1 MLTTLWRQTATGLR
15 VLIALTILCGII
27 YPLVVYGVGHIPG
40 LAANAEGSIIYAAD
54 GTPVGSSLIGIDP
67 VPADPAADPYFHTR
81 PAASAEDVLGPAD
94 TTTSGGSNKGGFD
107 QDLLDSVN
115 QRRELI
121 AQREGV
127 NPALVPPD
135 AVTASSS
142 GLDPHISPE
151 YAELQ
156 AARVAQVTGL
166 SQDQVRDLVANAST
180 GRILGFLGEPTVNVT
195 DLNLAVQEA
204 AR

>member
-27 YPLVVYGVGHIPG
+27 YPLAVYVIGRIPG
-40 LAANAEGSIIYAAD
+40 LSANAEGSIIYDAN
-54 GTPVGSSLIGIDP
+54 GTAVGSSLIGVDP

-81 PAASAEDVLGPAD
+81 PAASSEDVLGPAD

-107 QDLLDSVN
+107 QDLLDTIN

-151 YAELQ
+151 YADLQ

-166 SQDQVRDLVANAST
+166 SQDEVRDLVANAST

-195 DLNLAVQEA
+195 ELNLAVQGA

>member
-40 LAANAEGSIIYAAD
+40 LAANAEGSIIYGAN
-54 GTPVGSSLIGIDP
+54 GTPVGSSLIGVDP
-67 VPADPAADPYFHTR
+67 VPTDAAADPYFHTR
-81 PAASAEDVLGPAD
+81 PSASSSDPLGPGD
-94 TTTSGGSNKGGFD
+94 TTTSGGSNKSGFN
-107 QDLLDSVN
+107 QDLLDTIN

-135 AVTASSS
+135 AVTASAS
-142 GLDPHISPE
+142 GLDPDISPA

-156 AARVAQVTGL
+156 VARVARVTGL
-166 SQDQVRDLVANAST
+166 SQDEVRNLVSEASS
-180 GRILGFLGEPTVNVT
+180 GRVLGFLGEPTVNVT
-195 DLNLAVQEA
+195 ELNLAVQEA

>member
-15 VLIALTILCGII
+15 VLIAFTILCGII

-40 LAANAEGSIIYAAD
+40 LAANAEGSIIYDAN

-67 VPADPAADPYFHTR
+67 VPTDPAADPYFHTR
-81 PAASAEDVLGPAD
+81 PSASSSGPLGPGD
-94 TTTSGGSNKGGFD
+94 TTTSGGSNKSGFN
-107 QDLLDSVN
+107 QDLLDTIN
-115 QRRELI
+115 QRREQI

-127 NPALVPPD
+127 DPALVPPD
-135 AVTASSS
+135 AVTASAS
-142 GLDPHISPE
+142 GLDPDISPA

-166 SQDQVRDLVANAST
+166 SQDEVRGLVANAST

-195 DLNLAVQEA
+195 ELNLAVQET

>member
-15 VLIALTILCGII
+15 VLIAFTILCGII
-27 YPLVVYGVGHIPG
+27 YPLAVYGIGHIPG
-40 LAANAEGSIIYAAD
+40 LAANAEGSIIHSAN

-81 PAASAEDVLGPAD
+81 PSASAEDVLGPAD

-107 QDLLDSVN
+107 QDLLDTIN

-127 NPALVPPD
+127 DPALVPPD
-135 AVTASSS
+135 AVTASAS
-142 GLDPHISPE
+142 GLDPDISPA

-156 AARVAQVTGL
+156 VARVARVTGL
-166 SQDQVRDLVANAST
+166 SQDEVRTLVSQASS

-195 DLNLAVQEA
+195 ELNLAVQEA
-204 AR
+204 RH